1 MDDISGN
8 NPGLRSNL
16 ARWTI
21 LSVAALFAAFSFYQ
35 IFSYTFVSFV
45 VIAVSSIVASL
56 IGKYEMSVPGTEI
69 KFRPKVV
76 LAFWGA
82 MWLGVGGAAILGSL
96 ASASKK
102 ESASKY
108 TMNDALRIAS
118 DTIAA
123 FLGALAFQ
131 VSLIYYAG
139 SKPAAIGGFNI
150 PNEVVAASFLMAI
163 THFAVSLA
171 LAAIINT
178 TSDVE
183 HRVKDLPV
191 QQIAK
196 GYFTTLSATIVLF
209 LVFNHFGIEFGLVI
223 LPLVIFADIAFK
235 IHIRSLELKTR
246 QISEASRVHMATV
259 EALATAIDA
268 RDQVGIGHVRR
279 TQIYAVGIGNVMGL
293 SDDEINALRT
303 GALLHDIGKLAVPD
317 HILNK
322 PGRLT
327 PGEMEKTKIHSSVGA
342 SILEKVGFPYP
353 VVPIVKY
360 HHECW
365 DGSGYPEGL
374 RGNNIPITARILA
387 IADTFDTLRGARP
400 YRHAVPRDEACD
412 FLRSRAGSQFDP
424 TIVDLFLRNLR
435 IFENEIDAQG
445 LTYEKTIEGPAVGSI
460 VLDESATPNYVEQ
473 IKRANH
479 EVFTLYSLARDFSG
493 SLNLDETLSLF
504 TRKIAEFIPFDTSVV
519 YLLDESGETAT
530 AAYAHG
536 LNRSVLSNKQ
546 IKLGEGAT
554 GYALKKLRPVE
565 NVDPALDFAFSDTEI
580 GRDYSAMLS
589 LPILADEKL
598 IGAVSLY
605 SCELSNYQDEHVR
618 LLDTVSR
625 IAADA
630 IEKAL
635 KHAEAQIYALTDP
648 MTGLPN
654 SRSLQ
659 IEFDKEVTR
668 ASRTDSS
675 FQLLVLDLDGFKSV
689 NDTYGHKTGDNML
702 KEVGRVIREQLREY
716 DFLSRYGGDEFVAII
731 PETNLADIKRLKRR
745 IVEAVSNFVMP
756 VNDEAFAGVGI
767 SLGSASYPSQGE
779 TFDELIVAAD
789 KAMYL
794 TKAINRQRKLVTIP
808 TETQA
813 GLQPPG
819 ESSSTTIDTI
829 IDPIEVTATHDRK
842 NGSDQ
847 IADAEELRMIASSA
861 IN

>member
-163 THFAVSLA
+163 THFALSLA